1 MFPSAKRRNGFS
13 APLSSDQLKVFLLYP
28 CNLAGYYLLVT
39 FMKFYDEPVRN
50 GLLFLNVALTLVI
63 LSAWLAAELVDPE
76 HTPGKAGIPVVCY
89 PPPEKSSRY
98 CGGCRKTVLGLDH
111 HCSWLNTCIGRR
123 NYVPFV
129 VLVFTGAAQ
138 QGLPFPPFGRWD
150 VLCPSPFTRFFPH
163 IVRIP
168 LCLAVVHL
176 AVGVVAIAVWQQQDP
191 TRTAAAFNGSIW
203 GFYLVVSVFLL
214 LSAVMA
220 TGLLLLAGFHS
231 YLMLVVRKGTYDW
244 LLSRRGGRLYETG
257 GSVGS
262 YHSYSEVQCRVRN
275 GRLFAVDAPQ

>member
-1 MFPSAKRRNGFS
+1 
-13 APLSSDQLKVFLLYP
+13 
-28 CNLAGYYLLVT
+28 
-39 FMKFYDEPVRN
+39 
-50 GLLFLNVALTLVI
+50 
-63 LSAWLAAELVDPE
+63 
-76 HTPGKAGIPVVCY
+76 
-89 PPPEKSSRY
+89 
-98 CGGCRKTVLGLDH
+98 
-111 HCSWLNTCIGRR
+111 
-123 NYVPFV
+123 
-129 VLVFTGAAQ
+129 
-138 QGLPFPPFGRWD
+138 
-150 VLCPSPFTRFFPH
+150 
-163 IVRIP
+163 
-168 LCLAVVHL
+168 
-176 AVGVVAIAVWQQQDP
+176 VGVVAIAVWQQQDP

-262 YHSYSEVQCRVRN
+262 YHSYSEVHCRVRN